1 MNTLRQDSESAKRI
15 RVPAGLRSL
24 AARYRHLLPAT
35 NYGID
40 PALVWIFL
48 THMSILRSL
57 LLSARFRGWFLVS
70 RRTRIKI
77 GRGSKVS
84 IGRGSFFLVG
94 FVHYGATPAAIHL
107 GRGATLSIEGT
118 VLIRKGARVF
128 VHDGA
133 HLEMHPGSGVADY
146 TTVTCFD
153 HIVFGAH
160 SGASW
165 YCNVLDTNGHVIVVD
180 GERKPASAPVVFGP
194 NALAGSFVTILPGV
208 TLGEGS
214 MVAAGSV
221 VTKDVPPHSLVGGN
235 PARVLSRDIEW
246 IP

>member
-1 MNTLRQDSESAKRI
+1 MNMPGQDSESAKGS

-35 NYGID
+35 HYGID
-40 PALVWIFL
+40 PALLWIFL
-48 THMSILRSL
+48 SRMSILRSL
-57 LLSARFRGWFLVS
+57 LLSARFGGWFLVS
-70 RRTRIKI
+70 RRTRIKV
-77 GRGSKVS
+77 GRGSKVI

-107 GRGATLSIEGT
+107 GRGATLSVEGT
-118 VLIRKGARVF
+118 VLIRKAARLF

-133 HLEMHPGSGVADY
+133 HLEMHPGSGVADF

-153 HIVFGAH
+153 HIVFGA
-160 SGASW
+160 GAGTSW
-165 YCNVLDTNGHVIVVD
+165 YCNVLDTNGHVVVVD
-180 GERKPASAPVVFGP
+180 GERKPVSAPVVFGP
-194 NALAGSFVTILPGV
+194 NALTGSFVSVLPGV

-235 PARVLSRDIEW
+235 PARVLSNDVKW